1 MVAAD
6 DLTEIHI
13 SSNDAR
19 GYPKDSGRAEI
30 TGLTVIIIY
39 ICHLLEWYNI
49 NTDTPIPVYCDNQ
62 EAVAFANKRWIGP
75 TPKWADARN
84 VEMKMTIK
92 ELLEKHGRRL
102 RIEHV
107 AGHQDRTV
115 EFDDLTLP
123 AKVNVLCDRECER
136 RLKDENQTTSENET
150 RDKMAAAVA
159 TLMIDGVPVTTG
171 YREALSKKNTL
182 QR

>member
-6 DLTEIHI
+6 DLTEIHV

-30 TGLTVIIIY
+30 TGLAVTLIY

-49 NTDTPIPVYCDNQ
+49 DTDTAIPIYCDNL
-62 EAVAFANKRWIGP
+62 EAVAFANKGWIGP
-75 TPKWADARN
+75 TLKWADARN

-92 ELLEKHGRRL
+92 KYLDKHGQQL

-107 AGHQDRTV
+107 AGH
-115 EFDDLTLP
+115 
-123 AKVNVLCDRECER
+123 
-136 RLKDENQTTSENET
+136 
-150 RDKMAAAVA
+150 
-159 TLMIDGVPVTTG
+159 
-171 YREALSKKNTL
+171 
-182 QR
+182 